1 MYNLI
6 GDNQKEDEPMTI
18 GTVKDMMDT
27 AITKAESS
35 HRKFQR
41 SISKK
46 RFDDEGKIIL
56 YEKDFK

>member
-1 MYNLI
+1 
-6 GDNQKEDEPMTI
+6 MTI